1 MAAFFAVTLAFLV
14 VYAAS
19 EPDRLLGSSGARH
32 FVYLAEAFLHGH
44 LDLVSRPPSYHD
56 MTSYAGRWYVPF
68 PPLPAIVLL
77 PFVAAMGLA
86 TPEVLISV
94 VLGAVNC
101 GLTWLMLGRVP
112 TPMSGRTRLALTILF
127 GVGTVFWYSTLAGS
141 VWFFAHVVAVTF
153 VTLYAIEVLGENRPA
168 VAASLLG
175 LAGLARTPTL
185 FGFPLFL
192 AVALGS
198 KRGGKPAA
206 GGGSRLADVLVFG
219 FVLGLFV
226 VAMLLYNY
234 ARFGSLLDF
243 GYLGMQIAS
252 VLAPRLREHGQF
264 SLAFLPENLYYFLVA
279 PPLFPG
285 RPPVIEPDQWG
296 LGIIF
301 ASPGLLYAVRGI
313 RRSAISVGAALAAL
327 FVAIPNLLYYNTG
340 WVQFGYRF
348 SLDFLPFLMI
358 LAAIGTRGRI
368 GRLGLAAIVVSVLVC
383 YWGYHWF
390 FKIPVLGVT
399 LWSPS

>member
-1 MAAFFAVTLAFLV
+1 MTNFA
-14 VYAAS
+14 
-19 EPDRLLGSSGARH
+19 
-32 FVYLAEAFLHGH
+32 GH
-44 LDLVSRPPSYHD
+44 
-56 MTSYAGRWYVPF
+56 WYVTF
-68 PPLPAIVLL
+68 PPLPAIILM
-77 PFVAAMGLA
+77 PFVAVMGLA

-112 TPMSGRTRLALTILF
+112 APMTGWTKIALTVLF
-127 GVGTVFWYSTLAGS
+127 GLGTVFWYTTLAGS

-153 VTLYAIEVLGENRPA
+153 VTLYAIEVLGQNRPV

-175 LAGLARTPTL
+175 LAGLARTPAL

-198 KRGGKPAA
+198 RGGSRGRSA
-206 GGGSRLADVLVFG
+206 GGRSRLADVVIFG
-219 FVLGLFV
+219 FVLGLIV
-226 VAMLLYNY
+226 AAMLIYNY
-234 ARFGSLLDF
+234 VRFGSLLDF
-243 GYLGMQIAS
+243 GYVGMQVSS

-279 PPLFPG
+279 PPLFAG

-301 ASPGLLYAVRGI
+301 ASPGLLYAVRGV
-313 RRSAISVGAALAAL
+313 RASAVGIGAALAAL

-368 GRLGLAAIVVSVLVC
+368 GRLGLAGIVVSVVVC

-390 FKIPVLGVT
+390 LKIPCSA
-399 LWSPS
+399 SPSGRRARSGGALGCRRQRWIGHLLGKPRPRMET